1 MARDLRSSICAQL
14 FPETE
19 TGSPLLLDPK
29 LNGFGDGGGQLRT
42 ADGRLLQLPRRGASS
57 HWRDDKVADCIGDRD
72 ASLLDLHLPRSLG

>member
-29 LNGFGDGGGQLRT
+29 LNGFGDGGGQLRA
-42 ADGRLLQLPRRGASS
+42 ADGRLE
-57 HWRDDKVADCIGDRD
+57 
-72 ASLLDLHLPRSLG
+72 LLRNGLLHLESFESVRLIEKPCICG